1 MSKQV
6 DISGAVDRSSKKL
19 AVKIDRRGFMRKM
32 GHRVFITTA
41 LLSAGGFAEVLRAPS
56 AWAFPSSCES
66 TRGTG
71 CPGGGNWGTTTPCGP
86 SRCCSHLGTLA
97 SGCNCSNVANG
108 TFCKS
113 GTTHCHGLC
122 TASNEEWGASCWTC
136 NSTHHFTCGSCTCHL
151 QATCCDC
158 NTSGCGDASPVRC
171 GTAGHG
177 VCISYTVST
186 IIDHCP

>member
-1 MSKQV
+1 MGMQV
-6 DISGAVDRSSKKL
+6 DVGNAVDRSSKKL

-32 GHRVFITTA
+32 GQRVFITTA

-56 AWAFPSSCES
+56 AWAFPSGCES
-66 TRGTG
+66 TRGAG

-86 SRCCSHLGTLA
+86 SRCCSHLGTRP
-97 SGCNCSNVANG
+97 SGCNCSNVSAG

-122 TASNEEWGASCWTC
+122 STTHGGASCWTC
-136 NSTHHFTCGSCTCHL
+136 NSRHQFACGVGCTCHM

-158 NTSGCGDASPVRC
+158 RTSGCSDTSPKPC
-171 GTAGHG
+171 GSNGI
-177 VCISYTVST
+177 CISFVTST
-186 IIDHCP
+186 IVDHCD